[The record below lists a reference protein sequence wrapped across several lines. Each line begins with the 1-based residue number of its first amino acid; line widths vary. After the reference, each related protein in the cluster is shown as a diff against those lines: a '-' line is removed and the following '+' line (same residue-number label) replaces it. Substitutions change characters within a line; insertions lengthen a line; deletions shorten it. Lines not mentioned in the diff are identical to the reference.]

1 MTINC
6 KTETIRVS
14 GITEQDRVA
23 LIAAGYKNTEQI
35 GVADNEIWVRRTN
48 ANEKVQIML

>member
-14 GITEQDRVA
+14 DVAEQDRAV

-35 GVADNEIWVRRTN
+35 GVAENEIWTRRTN